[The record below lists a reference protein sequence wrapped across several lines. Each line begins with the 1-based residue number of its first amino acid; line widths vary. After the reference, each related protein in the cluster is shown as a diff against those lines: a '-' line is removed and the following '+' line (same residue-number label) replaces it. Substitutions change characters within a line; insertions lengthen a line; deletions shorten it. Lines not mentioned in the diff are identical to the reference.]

1 MYKVYVNGEVLYD
14 SLPIMEDELRIYS
27 PILTLNKEGGT
38 FEFTLPKGHPLW
50 SVKSSRHSGA
60 LFLSKIDQIIVENE
74 NGWLWEGFPSDYT
87 EDYSGNWHIVCSG
100 GLHYLKNV
108 VASLSHTVNYT
119 KNSGESNNEYLT
131 RCIKGFTQIMCTHY
145 NERLD
150 EIKTHFGVN
159 LDHQKI
165 FCNSDSVFD
174 VTGGIPPYYFS
185 RITDFENWYDA
196 LDKRIISD
204 FGGYFYLTKK
214 NGVLVINYCL
224 SPKVL
229 PNATVILGKNLLD
242 YNVSEEFTAATS
254 AIPRGDAYDENHPG
268 ESKWWLKDERSV
280 FYDIEQR
287 ASYQW
292 RAYTEEHPIRPT
304 GGARVYLPNS
314 PANIEL
320 VKRYGFNDVIIEFD
334 SVVAKYPGRSDTRD
348 NGWEYYLN
356 DNTWR
361 SGKDYLQGE
370 RFFYKVGD
378 SLNVYESLTAH
389 HSSSSNP
396 PDTATSIYI
405 LYESNIFMPYWLS
418 ISDYLGET
426 RLWNANETVSEDKEY
441 VQDYMAA
448 LRILSVDYLENQQYN
463 RLVLNV
469 SASKI
474 SFNEDAELDPAI
486 CFGKKLPVSA
496 DLFGTNL
503 RPYEVTEVSITI
515 DDDSQSTFT
524 LGGEDT
530 KITRL
535 VKEGPRRY

>member
-1 MYKVYVNGEVLYD
+1 MYRVYVNGKILYD
-14 SLPIMEDELRIYS
+14 SLPVFEDALRIYS

-50 SVKSSRHSGA
+50 SVQSTRHPGA
-60 LFLSKIDQIIVENE
+60 LFMSKIDQIVIENE
-74 NGWLWEGFPSDYT
+74 NGWLWEGFPSDYS
-87 EDYSGNWHIVCSG
+87 EDHFGNWQIVCNG
-100 GLHYLKNV
+100 GLHYLEDAV
-108 VASLSHTVNYT
+108 VSLEQVINYT
-119 KNSGESNNEYLT
+119 KNSGESNTAYLA
-131 RCIKGFTQIMCTHY
+131 RCIKKFTERMCNEH

-150 EIKTHFGVN
+150 EVKARFGVN

-174 VTGGIPPYYFS
+174 VTGGIPPYHFS
-185 RITDFENWYDA
+185 RITNFESCYDA
-196 LDKRIISD
+196 LDNRIVND

-214 NGVLVINYCL
+214 HGVLVINYCL

-229 PNATVILGKNLLD
+229 PDATVMLGKNLLD
-242 YNVSEEFTAATS
+242 YDASEDFVVATS
-254 AIPRGDAYDENHPG
+254 AIPRGNAYDENHPG
-268 ESKWWLKDERSV
+268 ESKWWLKDERSA

-287 ASYQW
+287 ATYQW
-292 RAYTEEHPIRPT
+292 REYNTQSPKYPTE
-304 GGARVYLPNS
+304 GARVYLPTS

-320 VKRYGFNDVIIEFD
+320 VKRYGFNDVILEFD
-334 SVVAKYPGRSDTRD
+334 SVIAKFPGHFNDRET
-348 NGWEYYLN
+348 GWPYYLS

-361 SGKDYLQGE
+361 SGRKYEQGE
-370 RFFYKVGD
+370 RFFYSVDG
-378 SLNVYESLTAH
+378 STNVYESLKPH
-389 HSSSSNP
+389 YSVESEP
-396 PDTATSIYI
+396 PDTTTSVYA
-405 LYESNIFMPYWLS
+405 LCESNVTMPYWLS

-426 RLWNANETVSEDKEY
+426 TWWNTSETSTGDKEY

-448 LRILSVDYLENQQYN
+448 LRILSIDYLENQQYN
-463 RLVLNV
+463 KLVLNIG
-469 SASKI
+469 ASKV
-474 SFNEDAELDPAI
+474 SYNGDGELDPAV

-535 VKEGPRRY
+535 VRERSR

>member
-14 SLPIMEDELRIYS
+14 SLPIMEDDLRIYS
-27 PILTLNKEGGT
+27 PVLTLNKEGGV

-50 SVKSSRHSGA
+50 SVKSSRHPGA

-74 NGWLWEGFPSDYT
+74 NGWLWEGFPSDYS
-87 EDYSGNWHIVCSG
+87 EDYSGNWHIVCQG
-100 GLHYLKNV
+100 GLHYLEDAV
-108 VASLSHTVNYT
+108 VGLVHVVNYT
-119 KNSGESNNEYLT
+119 KNSGESNDAYLA
-131 RCIKGFTQIMCTHY
+131 RCIKRFTESMCNHH
-145 NERLD
+145 NGRLD
-150 EIKTHFGVN
+150 EIKSRFGVN

-174 VTGGIPPYYFS
+174 VTGGIPPYHFS
-185 RITDFENWYDA
+185 RITNFENCYDA
-196 LDKRIISD
+196 LDGRIVSD

-242 YNVSEEFTAATS
+242 YNVSEEFTVATS
-254 AIPRGDAYDENHPG
+254 AIPRGNAYDENHPG
-268 ESKWWLKDERSV
+268 ESKWWLKDERSA

-292 RAYTEEHPIRPT
+292 REYNTSSPKYPT
-304 GGARVYLPNS
+304 AGSRVYLPNS
-314 PANIEL
+314 PANTEP
-320 VKRYGFNDVIIEFD
+320 VQRYGFNDVIIEFD
-334 SVVAKYPGRSDTRD
+334 SVVAKYPGRSNNRD
-348 NGWEYYLN
+348 NGWAYYLT
-356 DNTWR
+356 DNRWK
-361 SGKDYLQGE
+361 SGERYLQGQ
-370 RFFYKVGD
+370 RFFYSVGN
-378 SLNVYESLTAH
+378 STNVYEVLTTHYSTA
-389 HSSSSNP
+389 SNP
-396 PDTATSIYI
+396 PNKATTLYA
-405 LYESNIFMPYWLS
+405 LYESNISTPYWLS

-426 RLWNANETVSEDKEY
+426 PTWNIHETVSNDKEY

-448 LRILSVDYLENQQYN
+448 LRILTVDYLENQQYN
-463 RLVLNV
+463 KLVLSI
-469 SASKI
+469 SASKV
-474 SFNEDAELDPAI
+474 SYTEDGELDPAI

-535 VKEGPRRY
+535 VRERSR

>member
-38 FEFTLPKGHPLW
+38 FEFTLPKCHPLW
-50 SVKSSRHSGA
+50 SVQSTRHPGA
-60 LFLSKIDQIIVENE
+60 LFMSKIDQIVVENE
-74 NGWLWEGFPSDYT
+74 NGWLWEGFPSDYS
-87 EDYSGNWHIVCSG
+87 EDYSGNWHIVCKG
-100 GLHYLKNV
+100 GLHYLEDAV
-108 VASLSHTVNYT
+108 VALVQIVNYT
-119 KNSGESNNEYLT
+119 KNSGESDETYLA
-131 RCIKGFTQIMCTHY
+131 RCIRRFTESMCNHH
-145 NERLD
+145 NGRLD
-150 EIKTHFGVN
+150 EIKTLFGVN

-174 VTGGIPPYYFS
+174 VSGGIPPYHFS
-185 RITDFENWYDA
+185 RITNFENCYDA

-204 FGGYFYLTKK
+204 FGGYYYLTKVG
-214 NGVLVINYCL
+214 GVLVINYCL

-229 PNATVILGKNLLD
+229 PSATVILGKNLLD
-242 YNVSEEFTAATS
+242 YNASEEFVIATS
-254 AIPRGDAYDENHPG
+254 AIPRGNAYDENHPG
-268 ESKWWLKDERSV
+268 GSKWWLKDERSQ

-292 RAYTEEHPIRPT
+292 RDYTTSSPKHPEA
-304 GGARVYLPNS
+304 GSRVYLPTS

-320 VKRYGFNDVIIEFD
+320 VKRYGFNDVIVEFD
-334 SVVAKYPGRSDTRD
+334 SVIAKYPGRSNNRD
-348 NGWEYYLN
+348 NGWEYYLE
-356 DNTWR
+356 DNMWR
-361 SGKDYLQGE
+361 SGKKYLQGE
-370 RFFYKVGD
+370 HFFYRVG
-378 SLNVYESLTAH
+378 SSINVYESLTDHTSVA
-389 HSSSSNP
+389 SKP
-396 PDTATSIYI
+396 PNTATSIYT
-405 LYESNIFMPYWLS
+405 LYETGITMPYWLT

-426 RLWNANETVSEDKEY
+426 PWWNTHETVSDDRAY

-448 LRILSVDYLENQQYN
+448 LRILTVDYLENQQYN
-463 RLVLNV
+463 KLVLDI

-474 SFNEDAELDPAI
+474 SYNEDGELDPAI

-515 DDDSQSTFT
+515 DDDSQSMLT

-535 VKEGPRRY
+535 VRERTR